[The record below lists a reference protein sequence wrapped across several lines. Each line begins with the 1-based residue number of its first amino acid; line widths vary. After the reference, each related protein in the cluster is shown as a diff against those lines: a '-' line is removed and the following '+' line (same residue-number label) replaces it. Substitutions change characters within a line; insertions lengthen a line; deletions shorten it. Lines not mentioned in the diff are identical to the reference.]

1 MKWVKMLLVS
11 KVGLIGVI
19 IIILFTFTAI
29 FAPLIVPHDP
39 TEVNLG
45 KSSLPPIWL
54 DGGESTYLLGTDN
67 LGRDVFSRI
76 IYGSQI
82 SMLVGVCSVLVA
94 GLIGIPVG
102 LISGYYGGLV
112 DSLLMRIVDSQIA
125 IPSILLALVILG
137 FMNPTLL
144 TIIFVIGV
152 SSWIAYARVVR
163 SEVLSLKEREYVKAA
178 KTMGVRHSFIMT
190 RHLLPN
196 VFSSIIVISTIN
208 VATSIITES
217 SLSFLGLGPQSISWG
232 SILSE
237 GRDYLATNWWVATFP
252 GIAITVTVLGIIL
265 FGDWLRDVLDPR
277 TEV

>member
-1 MKWVKMLLVS
+1 MLFGS
-11 KVGLIGVI
+11 KVGLLGAI
-19 IIILFTFTAI
+19 IIMIFTITAI

-39 TEVNLG
+39 TEVNLV
-45 KSSLPPIWL
+45 KSLLPPIWL

-82 SMLVGVCSVLVA
+82 SMLVGVSSVLVA
-94 GLIGIPVG
+94 GIIGIPIG

-112 DSLLMRIVDSQIA
+112 DSILMRIVDSQIA

-163 SEVLSLKEREYVKAA
+163 SEVLSLKEREFVKAA
-178 KTMGVRHSFIMT
+178 KTMGVRNSVVMV

-196 VFSSIIVISTIN
+196 VFSSIIVISTIS
-208 VATSIITES
+208 VASSIITES

-237 GRDYLATNWWVATFP
+237 GRDYLATSWWVATFP

-277 TEV
+277 TEL